1 MPQAS
6 VAVHVLVINFVSPQ
20 LLTTVSDSDITTD
33 PHVSDPVAIP
43 VFEED
48 SSSVHSIVT
57 SAGAVIVGTVV
68 S

>member
-6 VAVHVLVINFVSPQ
+6 VAVHVLVITFVSPQ

-33 PHVSDPVAIP
+33 PHVFDPVAIP